1 MWLNSSNVL
10 EVQGPIPNGISGL
23 RAVGRWTRLSLVAL
37 FVCVPGSINLAITLL
52 PFVVLWEVDVASARP
67 RPR

>member
-1 MWLNSSNVL
+1 MWLNSYNVL
-10 EVQGPIPNGISGL
+10 EVQGPILNRIFGP
-23 RAVGRWTRLSLVAL
+23 RAFGRWTRLSLVAL

-52 PFVVLWEVDVASARP
+52 PFVVLWEVDVASAGP